1 MTAPI
6 FNSRSFRG
14 EYIVPTGAAGASA
27 GTLPERLLGRVE
39 FALGAR
45 RPDDPRQVLVALES
59 LDQPCWVEQWISALP
74 VESGHE
80 DGFGYSHNGEILF
93 GNIYLPES
101 ELVDLER
108 ATLKLYVHIE
118 QLLQRKGYPYCLRM
132 WNFLAGINAGEGDHE
147 RYRLFSAGRSR
158 ALALKPDFEKR
169 LPAATAIG
177 MAEPGL
183 VVYFLAGK
191 QPGQPVENPRQV
203 SAYRYPRQ
211 YGPRSPSFARATLIG
226 TGTESR
232 LLVSGT
238 ASVVGHESVHLGD
251 PVLQLDETL
260 ANFDAL
266 IANALDHHF
275 SGLPRS
281 AVRAESIKLYV
292 RDAGLMPTLRPHLD
306 RVRGPDRAPLLCL
319 HGDICRT
326 DLLLEAEAVFRI
338 DAPL

>member
-1 MTAPI
+1 MTAHI
-6 FNSRSFRG
+6 FNSRALRC
-14 EYIVPTGAAGASA
+14 EYVAPDTALPAGA
-27 GTLPERLLGRVE
+27 LGRVE
-39 FALGAR
+39 FGRGAR
-45 RPDDPRQVLVALES
+45 GDDDPRRVRVGLEALE
-59 LDQPCWVEQWISALP
+59 LPCWAEQWVSTRP
-74 VESGHE
+74 VRSGRA
-80 DGFGYSHNGEILF
+80 DGFGYSHDGEVLF
-93 GNIYLPES
+93 GQIHLPEA

-118 QLLQRKGYPYCLRM
+118 QLLRKLGYPHCLRM

-158 ALALKPDFEKR
+158 ALALKPDFEQR

-226 TGTESR
+226 AGADSR

-238 ASVVGHESVHLGD
+238 ASVVGHESVHPGD

-260 ANFDAL
+260 RNFDAL
-266 IANALDHHF
+266 IDNALARHF
-275 SGLPRS
+275 GGLPRA
-281 AVRAESIKLYV
+281 AVHAESVKLYL
-292 RDAGLMPTLRPHLD
+292 RDPGLLPALRGQLTRLRGAGD
-306 RVRGPDRAPLLCL
+306 VPLLVL
-319 HGDICRT
+319 HGDICRS
-326 DLLLEAEAVFRI
+326 DLILEAEAVFRI